1 MPLYLM
7 NNMTMNNSYNFKDLY
22 DYALS
27 IDCDA
32 VMGEEM
38 SRNTSFKTGG
48 PCGVRISPSD
58 AEQVKA
64 IKNKADEL
72 NIPYVVLGNGTNIL
86 VPDEGLEK
94 AVIIIGDK
102 MAGISLEGDDIL
114 SFSAGTNL
122 VSLCRF
128 ALENSLSGLEF
139 AFGIPGT
146 CGGAVFMNAGAYGGE
161 MKDVL
166 TEVTHLTPDMKI
178 ETISAE
184 KADLSYRH
192 SVYKTNGCVILS
204 AKVKLHKD
212 NKEDIKARMDDF
224 LGRRKDKQPLEY
236 PSAGST
242 FKRPEGYFAGAL
254 IEQCSLKGKS
264 VGGAQVSEKHA
275 GFVINKGGATSTDIL
290 NLIDFI
296 KTTVKTQTGVTLE
309 PEVIVLR

>member
-7 NNMTMNNSYNFKDLY
+7 NDMTMNNSYNFKDLY

-64 IKNKADEL
+64 IINKADEL

-102 MAGISLEGDDIL
+102 MAEITLEGDDTL

-275 GFVINKGGATSTDIL
+275 GFVINKGSATSTDIL

-296 KTTVKTQTGVTLE
+296 KTTVETQTGVTLE

>member
-64 IKNKADEL
+64 IINKADEL

-102 MAGISLEGDDIL
+102 MAEISLEGDDIL

-236 PSAGST
+236 LSAGST